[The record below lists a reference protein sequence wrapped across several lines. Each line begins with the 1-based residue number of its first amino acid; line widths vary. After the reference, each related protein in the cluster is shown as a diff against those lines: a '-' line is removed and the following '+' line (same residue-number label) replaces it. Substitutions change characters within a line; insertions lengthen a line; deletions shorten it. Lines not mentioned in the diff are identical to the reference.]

1 MSFTKIENN
10 LMKAVLTPTEFT
22 ILANLMRY
30 GSRDSFCFVRHKTLA
45 SDALMSVSTVKRVL
59 ASLQEKGYIQI
70 ETRKHIGW
78 SNIYHL
84 LYPKVVMPPANA
96 DTAPGK
102 TTPAEPARPPKIER
116 PLPPALPTKAKE
128 APACTIDQAQFNG
141 NTGTVAEQQSERV
154 QPQQEKIL
162 PVQAIEVEAKM
173 SPAQAQ
179 GSCGF
184 ERGVGRDELRYNKTV
199 LIQRKTTTETEPK
212 QSPKK
217 SSGDVYCCCCKETS
231 EKPVVDNGTPICPH
245 CHDEKILNLKTLP
258 VSISFFLQL
267 IRIFGGDKVFLALDV
282 TKIQYPDPS
291 AVRNYEGL
299 LIHLLKS
306 GIIVGDKYHQEKEH
320 RRRRSQLREQERQ
333 RLAQRQEQEK
343 EEDLQD
349 KAIEQIYA
357 SLPTEDKSALLD
369 QARELVPAF
378 VRSALQVE
386 IKAKWLLG
394 ERLAGRGTE

>member
-102 TTPAEPARPPKIER
+102 TTPAEPARPPV
-116 PLPPALPTKAKE
+116 LPTKTKE
-128 APACTIDQAQFNG
+128 APACIIDQAQVN
-141 NTGTVAEQQSERV
+141 GTVAEQQSERV
-154 QPQQEKIL
+154 QPQQGKIL

-184 ERGVGRDELRYNKTV
+184 ERGVGRDELQYNKTV

-245 CHDEKILNLKTLP
+245 CHDEKVLNLKTLP

-306 GIIVGDKYHQEKEH
+306 GIIVGDRYHQEKEL
-320 RRRRSQLREQERQ
+320 RRRRLQLREQERH
-333 RLAQRQEQEK
+333 RLALRQEQEK
-343 EEDLQD
+343 EEDLQN
-349 KAIEQIYA
+349 KAIDQAYA
-357 SLPTEDKSALLD
+357 SLPPEEKSTLLD
-369 QARELVPAF
+369 QARELVPEF
-378 VRSALQVE
+378 IRSNLQVE

-394 ERLAGRGTE
+394 ERLAGREHSE